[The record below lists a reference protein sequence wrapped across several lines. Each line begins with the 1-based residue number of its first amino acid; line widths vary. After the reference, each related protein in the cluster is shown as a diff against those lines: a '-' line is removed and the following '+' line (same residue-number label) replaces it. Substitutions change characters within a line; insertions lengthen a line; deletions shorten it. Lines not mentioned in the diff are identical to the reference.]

1 MKSIEF
7 TTPKGAYSL
16 VNSWHKLTPDAY
28 LALLADILCY
38 ANGKLSPA
46 MVKVNYVCRSLGINP
61 RKMKNEDALANLTW
75 LAEQVT
81 FPFIIV
87 YPNDDEAI
95 KGTDKEHYNLF
106 KRMPPERIDNPM
118 ARYLSRLEY
127 KFAVD
132 SIFCAQLLPVIKIPC
147 RPFLRRCKEYKAYTI
162 DTSHGILTS
171 SMTAL
176 QWVESRQISDGSRD
190 KLALL
195 AAMLYCPAPY
205 SSEKAQRLADDF
217 AKLPDVTLQA
227 IAFNFNAFN
236 NYLFTATDF
245 SILAAGRD
253 TKKGISTGPE
263 ASLYNLSA
271 DGLGSNEEIEQMSVI
286 KYFTILRKK
295 LIESVRSLSSAGM
308 KISDIEKETGLPLP
322 IISKIL

>member
-7 TTPKGAYSL
+7 STPKGTYNIA
-16 VNSWHKLTPDAY
+16 NSWNELTPDAY
-28 LALLADILCY
+28 LALIADILQY
-38 ANGKLSPA
+38 ADGKLSPA
-46 MVKVNYVCRSLGINP
+46 MVKVRYVCRALGINI
-61 RKMKNEDALANLTW
+61 RKIKNEDALANITW

-95 KGTDKEHYNLF
+95 KRSDKEQYNLF
-106 KRMPPERIDNPM
+106 KRVPPEKIDNPM

-132 SIFCAQLLPVIKIPC
+132 SIFCAQLLPTIKIPC
-147 RPFLRRCKEYKAYTI
+147 RPMRRCKEYKSYTI
-162 DTSHGILTS
+162 DTAHGILTS

-176 QWVESRQISDGSRD
+176 QWVEARQMSDGSRD

-217 AKLPDVTLQA
+217 AKLPDATLQA

-245 SILAAGRD
+245 SILAEGKESKRS
-253 TKKGISTGPE
+253 ISTGPE

-271 DGLGSNEEIEQMSVI
+271 DGLGSNEEIEKMSVI